1 MELKHSQVFSLIG
14 ALPGF
19 RPSDTDF
26 NYSPTN
32 LTSLFNIILFS
43 VTHKMQGSEQHS
55 TDCLE
60 SLSKI
65 WLKTYHLQ
73 GLGHIAWLEFL
84 QGIKNE
90 WSIYEASKWGVVK
103 FIKFIKT
110 YKNSNS
116 QTEQREVPGSLGNYC
131 SMSSSLRGPVNPSP
145 SKAENIFQL
154 EYSLQEGYVSEV
166 HPGAGRYTQRGPRPG
181 ENSAGPGQD
190 LELGAQCPEDWDFG
204 PAEVL
209 IRNCIKMSY
218 TFCHF

>member
-1 MELKHSQVFSLIG
+1 MPYQDSDRVTQILI
-14 ALPGF
+14 
-19 RPSDTDF
+19 THQ
-26 NYSPTN
+26 PT
-32 LTSLFNIILFS
+32 LRTYYTSLFNIILFS

-90 WSIYEASKWGVVK
+90 WSIYGASKWGVVK

-154 EYSLQEGYVSEV
+154 EYSLQDMCLKSIMVLEGI
-166 HPGAGRYTQRGPRPG
+166 YTKRTKAWRKFSRTWARFRTWSPMAWG
-181 ENSAGPGQD
+181 
-190 LELGAQCPEDWDFG
+190 LGFWTCWST
-204 PAEVL
+204 
-209 IRNCIKMSY
+209 N
-218 TFCHF
+218 